1 MITLTAVDLYPGTL
15 TWTVD
20 TQPLNGTLS
29 GTAPVLTYM
38 PAANYYG
45 SDSFTFKVSDGTV
58 VSNIATVTIT
68 VAAVNDAP
76 VTEDITAQTDEDTP
90 VAIKLVASDV
100 DGNEFTFS
108 IVTQPAHGA
117 LSGTAPAFTYTP
129 ALNYNGT
136 DSFTYKASDGE
147 LESEPAT
154 VTITVA
160 AVNDAPV
167 ANNMNVTTAEDT
179 AKAITLDASDVDGDS
194 LTATIVAQPTHGT
207 VSLSGLVATYT
218 PTANYN
224 GTDSF
229 TYKVNDSTVD
239 SNIATVSITVAA
251 VNDAPVAEN
260 ASVETDEDT
269 PVEIE
274 LVASDV
280 DGDELTFTVVTQ
292 PAHGTLS
299 GTAPALTYTPALNYN
314 GEDSFT
320 FKANDSTVDS
330 NIATVSITIATVND
344 APVAKNVTAETE
356 EDTSVEIE
364 LVASD
369 VDGDELTFAVVTQPA
384 HGTLSGTAPALTYAP
399 EANFNGT
406 DSFTFKANDGTV
418 DSNEATVS
426 ITVAA
431 VNDAPVANN
440 MNVITAEDTAKAITL
455 DVSDIDGDT
464 LTATIVA
471 QPQHGT
477 VDLIGLIAT
486 YTPAADYYGLDS
498 FTYKVNDGTVDSNIA
513 TVTVTV
519 TAVNDAPVA
528 EDVSAETNEDTPV
541 EIELVASDVDGDELE
556 FIIVTQPAHGTLSG
570 TAPDLTY
577 TPALNYNGEDSFT
590 FKANDST
597 VDSNVATVEITIAA
611 VNDAPVAEDVSAE
624 TNEDTPVEIEL
635 VASDVEGDELSAEIV
650 DEPAHGDVT
659 IEGLIATYTP
669 EPDFNGTDSFTY
681 KVFDG
686 ALYSNESS
694 ATITITPVN
703 DAPLANTMDVT
714 TAEDTAKEIT
724 LDASDVDEDTLTATI
739 IAGPSHGT
747 AVVDGIVVTYTPAVN
762 YNGSDSFVYRVND
775 GYLSSNLAVVYIT
788 VTPVNDA
795 PVSQNISTETD
806 EDTPVEIELVAS
818 DVDGDEL
825 TAEIVTDPLHG
836 EVTLEGFTVIYAPD
850 PDYNGLDSFTYKVF
864 DGELYSEIATV
875 SITIAAVNDA
885 PVAYGAT
892 VETTENTAVEFE
904 LLASDPDGDLETYI
918 IVNMPGHGSLVCD
931 GKYCIYT
938 PEAHWFGTDNLVFKV
953 FDGEFYSEKATVY
966 LQVLAWPR
974 IYLPLIFR

>member
-1 MITLTAVDLYPGTL
+1 
-15 TWTVD
+15 
-20 TQPLNGTLS
+20 
-29 GTAPVLTYM
+29 
-38 PAANYYG
+38 
-45 SDSFTFKVSDGTV
+45 
-58 VSNIATVTIT
+58 
-68 VAAVNDAP
+68 
-76 VTEDITAQTDEDTP
+76 
-90 VAIKLVASDV
+90 
-100 DGNEFTFS
+100 
-108 IVTQPAHGA
+108 
-117 LSGTAPAFTYTP
+117 
-129 ALNYNGT
+129 
-136 DSFTYKASDGE
+136 
-147 LESEPAT
+147 
-154 VTITVA
+154 
-160 AVNDAPV
+160 
-167 ANNMNVTTAEDT
+167 
-179 AKAITLDASDVDGDS
+179 
-194 LTATIVAQPTHGT
+194 
-207 VSLSGLVATYT
+207 
-218 PTANYN
+218 
-224 GTDSF
+224 
-229 TYKVNDSTVD
+229 
-239 SNIATVSITVAA
+239 
-251 VNDAPVAEN
+251 
-260 ASVETDEDT
+260 
-269 PVEIE
+269 
-274 LVASDV
+274 
-280 DGDELTFTVVTQ
+280 VTQ

-299 GTAPALTYTPALNYN
+299 GTAPDLTYTPALNYN

-541 EIELVASDVDGDELE
+541 EIELVASDV
-556 FIIVTQPAHGTLSG
+556 
-570 TAPDLTY
+570 
-577 TPALNYNGEDSFT
+577 
-590 FKANDST
+590 
-597 VDSNVATVEITIAA
+597 
-611 VNDAPVAEDVSAE
+611 
-624 TNEDTPVEIEL
+624 
-635 VASDVEGDELSAEIV
+635 EGDELSAEIV

-724 LDASDVDEDTLTATI
+724 LDASDVDEDILTATI

-762 YNGSDSFVYRVND
+762 YNGSDSFVYRVSD

-806 EDTPVEIELVAS
+806 EDTPVEIELLAS

-904 LLASDPDGDLETYI
+904 LLASDSDGDLETYI

-931 GKYCIYT
+931 GKYCTYT